1 MNRVRRATRRRGF
14 SGAPLTRRQVL
25 RGAAAAAVP
34 YFVPGAALGLGGRE
48 APSERITAGVI
59 GLGDR
64 GTAHTNAL
72 LGRPDAQLLAVC
84 DVYQSKRERFRQK
97 VDDHYGKAAGAAHK
111 ACAAYNDFRELL
123 ARGDI
128 DTVFVAAPEYWHSL
142 IGAAACRAG
151 KDVYGEKA
159 LTLTV
164 SEGRTLCGVVRRY
177 GRVFQVGTQ
186 QRSDRNFRFACELA
200 RNGYLGKLLRVK
212 VAVPGG
218 RVLPNAPAKPVPPEL
233 DYDLWLGPAP
243 YTPYN
248 DLKCTFNW
256 YFIYDYCVGW
266 IQSWGVHHCDIA
278 LWGAPG
284 LTRGQVQV
292 EGSAVFPTDGLAD
305 TSVTWQARFTTADG
319 LVMTFCDD
327 KSPGESH
334 GCRFEGSEGWVH
346 VTRGGIRAEPASLL
360 SVALKSGD
368 ERLVESRDHVG
379 NFLECVRT
387 RRDPV
392 APVEAGHA
400 ATTVTLVADI
410 ATRLGRKLVWD
421 WKAEGFAGDDQ
432 ANQMLRRAMR
442 SPWAL

>member
-186 QRSDRNFRFACELA
+186 QRSDRKFRFACELA
-200 RNGYLGKLLRVK
+200 RNGYLGRVHTVR

-218 RVLPNAPAKPVPPEL
+218 RALANAPPKPVPPGL

-243 YTPYN
+243 WTPYS

-266 IQSWGVHHCDIA
+266 IQSWGVHHVDIA
-278 LWGAPG
+278 LWGAPVLG
-284 LTRGQVQV
+284 RGRLAV
-292 EGSAVFPTDGLAD
+292 EGTAEFPADGLAN
-305 TSVTWQARFTTADG
+305 TSVTWQVECAAADG
-319 LVMTFCDD
+319 VKMIFTDD
-327 KSPGESH
+327 GRQRH

-346 VTRGGIRAEPASLL
+346 VDRGAIRAEPESLLKASLRP
-360 SVALKSGD
+360 GE
-368 ERLVESRDHVG
+368 ERLYESHDHHG
-379 NFLECVRT
+379 DFLACIRS

-400 ATTVTLVADI
+400 ATTLTIVSDI
-410 ATRLGRKLVWD
+410 ATRLGRKVTWD
-421 WKAEGFAGDDQ
+421 WEAERFVGDAAADR
-432 ANQMLRRAMR
+432 LLGRAMR